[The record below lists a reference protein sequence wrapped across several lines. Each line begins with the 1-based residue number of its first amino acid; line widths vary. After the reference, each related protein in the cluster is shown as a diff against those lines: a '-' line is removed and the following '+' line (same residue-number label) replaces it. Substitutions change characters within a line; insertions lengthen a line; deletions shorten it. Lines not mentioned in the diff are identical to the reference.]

1 MEHKSL
7 GYGPELHEGARL
19 IQKTLKVAFEKEAPT
34 QMLSQRRRAT
44 KNKTAQ
50 DESGRERARAGER
63 ARASLRVEEA
73 ETPPLPPPAHK
84 PTAAPKPIAQVLT
97 LLYWYKSTN
106 TDAEDAACRRP
117 RLFPLPSLSK
127 TRSCQVP
134 TCFTG
139 PKVLASWYTST
150 NTDT

>member
-50 DESGRERARAGER
+50 DESGSERARARGM
-63 ARASLRVEEA
+63 ARASLGVEEG
-73 ETPPLPPPAHK
+73 ETSPPVHK
-84 PTAAPKPIAQVLT
+84 PPSAPKPIAQVLT

-106 TDAEDAACRRP
+106 TDAEDAACRLP

-127 TRSCQVP
+127 TRSCQVL

-139 PKVLASWYTST
+139 TKVLADWYKSA